1 MKRIA
6 VKDLVG
12 GEILAKD
19 LFTSS
24 YTVLMARGTV
34 LKKEY
39 IERFPL
45 LGIEYVYI
53 EELGAKKRKLKLY
66 KNK

>member
-39 IERFPL
+39 IERFP
-45 LGIEYVYI
+45 YRRNRC
-53 EELGAKKRKLKLY
+53 KK
-66 KNK
+66 